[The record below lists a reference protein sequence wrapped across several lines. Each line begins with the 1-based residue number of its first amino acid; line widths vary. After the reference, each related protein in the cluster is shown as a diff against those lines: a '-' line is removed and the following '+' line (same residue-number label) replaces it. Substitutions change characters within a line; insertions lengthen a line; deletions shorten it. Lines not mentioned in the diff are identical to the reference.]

1 MVRPIPT
8 VRRLRWIALAA
19 AVATAGAGTARAQ
32 SRTATIAGVVRDTAG
47 HAVPGVY
54 VAVAGSGIR
63 VRTNEDGKYRLV
75 GIIEGPA
82 TLTAR
87 RLGYRPYSRWLRLDG
102 GEERTVDI
110 GLGATTHRLAE
121 VAVTAPREAY
131 DSRLE
136 GFTSRSKLQVGHFV
150 TRDRID
156 RANSTTLSDM
166 LREIPG
172 VKIGPTR
179 NEGRAIRLR
188 GANCPPLVF
197 VDGFPATA
205 GEFDVDIIDLKSVEG
220 VEVYSGTASVPPEFS
235 GPRQLDRCGVIAI
248 WSRPARARTRAEPE
262 RAPDDRAPEPGYFT
276 SDQVDEGAELET
288 GTLDPQ
294 YPDSLY
300 LAGIKGQVVVEL
312 VVDTARMVDPA
323 TVEVLS
329 STDDRFSDAVREALP
344 SAHFAP
350 ARRRGR
356 RVRQLVQLP
365 ITFGLTVG
373 KP

>member
-1 MVRPIPT
+1 
-8 VRRLRWIALAA
+8 
-19 AVATAGAGTARAQ
+19 
-32 SRTATIAGVVRDTAG
+32 VVQ
-47 HAVPGVY
+47 GVY

-63 VRTNEDGKYRLV
+63 VRTNEDGAYRLV
-75 GIIEGPA
+75 GIIAGPA

-87 RLGYRPYSRWLRLDG
+87 RLGYHPYSRWLRLDG
-102 GEERTVDI
+102 GEERTIDI
-110 GLGATTHRLAE
+110 GLGATMHRLAE
-121 VAVTAPREAY
+121 VEVIAPREAY
-131 DSRLE
+131 ESRLA
-136 GFTSRSKLQVGHFV
+136 GFAARSKLQVGHFV
-150 TRDRID
+150 TRERID
-156 RANSTTLSDM
+156 RANSSALSDM

-172 VKIGPTR
+172 VRIGPSR
-179 NEGRAIRLR
+179 NEGRSIRLR

-220 VEVYSGTASVPPEFS
+220 VEVYNGMASLPPEFS

-248 WSRPARARTRAEPE
+248 WSRPARSRAREEPARPADGQE
-262 RAPDDRAPEPGYFT
+262 APASGYFT
-276 SDQVDEGAELET
+276 ADQVDEGAELEA

-300 LAGIKGQVVVEL
+300 RVGTKGEVVVEF
-312 VVDTARMVDPA
+312 VVDTGGMVDAA
-323 TVEVLS
+323 TVEILS
-329 STDDRFSDAVREALP
+329 STDDRFSESVREALP
-344 SAHFAP
+344 SAHFLP

-365 ITFGLTVG
+365 ITFGLAAG